1 MPMKKSEASAPTFE
15 GALAELESIIS
26 AMEGGELPLE
36 QSLSLYRRG
45 TELLQYCQRT
55 LEDAQQ
61 QVRILTENNTLQNFP
76 GAEPNN

>member
-1 MPMKKSEASAPTFE
+1 MKKSDAAAPTFE
-15 GALAELESIIS
+15 AALAELESIIS
-26 AMEGGELPLE
+26 SMEGGELPLE
-36 QSLSLYRRG
+36 QSLTLYRRG

-76 GAEPNN
+76 GAESSN

>member
-1 MPMKKSEASAPTFE
+1 MKKSDAPAPTFE
-15 GALAELESIIS
+15 AALAELESIIS
-26 AMEGGELPLE
+26 SMEGGELPLE
-36 QSLSLYRRG
+36 QSLTLYRRG

-76 GAEPNN
+76 GAESSN

>member
-1 MPMKKSEASAPTFE
+1 MRKSDASALTFE
-15 GALAELESIIS
+15 AALAELESIIS
-26 AMEGGELPLE
+26 SMEGGELPLE
-36 QSLSLYRRG
+36 QSLTLYRRG

-76 GAEPNN
+76 GAESSN